1 MMLFRVGMAAAV
13 VVAVVLIAVGVGDRG
28 PSAFAQSGGVG
39 GAASCGSG
47 NPLDGRT
54 QGVVDEIV
62 VLLKAATTLTA
73 SETCSDVTNADL
85 ASITATFNFANHGL
99 TQLRAQDFAGL
110 SSVRTMFLRFNHLT
124 SLPANTF
131 SGLSSVTRL
140 WVDENSLTSVEAGA
154 FNGLSSLQ
162 SLYLGENEL
171 SALPATVFSGSRLNS
186 LRLVVLSGNRF
197 ASLPSTIFQGLPAL
211 TSINVNDNFLTSDQL
226 GFLSTSIPTLTTL
239 NLRENL
245 LTSDGST
252 GPDPDL
258 PTNIFGIHALHSVH
272 LDDNRIVE
280 LPTGVFSGMTNAR
293 TIRVNQNRIAK
304 LQTGVFQGVT
314 WISSPSI
321 YTGGSVWFEGNLIRT
336 VDDGVFN
343 GGACEP
349 PATPGPSDPTNC
361 ILHIYLN
368 YNLIESVPAGLF
380 SGMTRLRTVRLD
392 GNKLTTVPA
401 TLYSGLSS
409 LDRVYLQQNLI
420 SSLPDGLWSGLS
432 SLDRVELDD
441 NQLTSVSTGWFNG
454 LPPITFGV
462 HVGKP
467 SLPRVLNLWDNS
479 LPQSALAPLQ
489 AALPHTQ
496 VYFEDPFPARPRV
509 IPEDDGTRE
518 EQAYCGAGHTLT
530 GRTIDIVWR
539 IMLGAF
545 SAPDEWPAAVASNPS
560 PALQTRWPFSL
571 SSWQSRHG
579 PAGTRTATTIY
590 PALCNLM
597 TADDLTRVRSL
608 NSYSSK
614 KNLNANDFAGLT
626 NLRSLAFTSSFGGST
641 EVREFPAGIFDG
653 LTNLRNLVMQ
663 NGLVTTLPPGI
674 FDDLT
679 SLQTLNLYNN
689 LLTSLPDGV
698 FRNTRNLREV
708 NLGQNRLSSLPSDA
722 FSGLGEM
729 RVLFLHLNDLD
740 AEDLPVG
747 IFNGMS
753 KLRSLYLWGNNF
765 NTLFLDVFANQGL
778 SNLRLLRIGLPNPD
792 RSTPEEFAEY
802 RRSLPFLTRLDRL
815 TGAQISDATPTPVPP
830 TPTPT
835 STPTFH
841 ERIELPIVSKVVP
854 LVRSFTVKAGD
865 EIRLSFA
872 LYNVQDALDNDLFS
886 HDSMA
891 IVWTDP
897 GGGTF
902 SESRGSGS
910 DRDGEV
916 DDREVMWRAPSLP
929 GRHTVTAR
937 ITPDWACNGSATECA
952 AVFTVNVVRAASTAT
967 PQPTPCPTAGTVPAT
982 IDGKDGNEYSVIT
995 PAEGGEFMG
1004 DSVSVTVPRGALSG
1018 CGYVGLRAYVAA
1030 DAGASTRAR
1039 YGNWTAGGMRYAVD
1053 AASADGTKL
1062 ANMVVGRPADVC
1074 VPLPDE
1080 FRAKLSGLTLL
1091 RELGGGVQELT
1102 TKVRRHATQ
1111 GYTLCGA
1118 VSEFPAV
1125 VVAASRGDFGVIV
1138 APTPTLEVEA
1148 PETGGGAPTFVYV
1161 ILAFVLGLLV
1171 LTGIGRIWRTE

>member
-13 VVAVVLIAVGVGDRG
+13 AVAVVAIAVGVGDRG

-39 GAASCGSG
+39 GTASCGSG

-62 VLLKAATTLTA
+62 VLLKSAGTLMA

-85 ASITATFNFANHGL
+85 AGITATFNFANHGL

-110 SSVRTMFLRFNHLT
+110 SSVRTMFLRFNLLT

-154 FNGLSSLQ
+154 FNGLDSLQ
-162 SLYLGENEL
+162 QLYLGENEL
-171 SALPATVFSGSRLNS
+171 SMLPATVFSGSSLNA
-186 LRLVVLSGNRF
+186 LRVVVLSGNRF

-211 TSINVNDNFLTSDQL
+211 TSINVNDNFLTSDEL

-239 NLRENL
+239 FLRENL
-245 LTSDGST
+245 LTSDGT

-258 PTNIFGIHALHSVH
+258 PTNIFGIHPALHSVH
-272 LDDNRIVE
+272 LDDNRLVE
-280 LPTGVFSGMTNAR
+280 LPTGIFSGMTNVR
-293 TIRVNQNRIAK
+293 TIRVMQNRLTK

-314 WISSPSI
+314 WWRS
-321 YTGGSVWFEGNLIRT
+321 GEVWFSGNLIRT
-336 VDDGVFN
+336 VDEGVFN
-343 GGACEP
+343 GGPCEP

-361 ILHIYLN
+361 ILHVYLD

-380 SGMTRLRTVRLD
+380 SGMTRLSNVRLH
-392 GNKLTTVPA
+392 GNRLTTVPQG
-401 TLYSGLSS
+401 LYSGLSS
-409 LDRVYLQQNLI
+409 LRYINLQQNLI
-420 SSLPDGLWSGLS
+420 ESLPAGLWSDQQ
-432 SLDRVELDD
+432 SLFRVELHD
-441 NQLTSVSTGWFNG
+441 NRLTSVDLSWFNG
-454 LPPITFGV
+454 LPPIASGPDM
-462 HVGKP
+462 GKP
-467 SLPRVLNLWDNS
+467 SSPNVLYLWDNP
-479 LPQSALAPLQ
+479 LPQSALAPLM
-489 AALPHTQ
+489 AALPQTQ

-545 SAPDEWPAAVASNPS
+545 SAPDEWPAAVASNPT

-579 PAGTRTATTIY
+579 PAGMRTATTIY

-663 NGLVTTLPPGI
+663 NGLVSTLPAGI

-792 RSTPEEFAEY
+792 RSTPEEFAAY

-886 HDSMA
+886 HDSMR
-891 IVWTDP
+891 IVWSDS
-897 GGGTF
+897 GAGTF
-902 SESRGSGS
+902 SESRGSGA

-937 ITPDWACNGSATECA
+937 ITPDWACNGSSTECA

-982 IDGKDGNEYSVIT
+982 VDGKDGNPYSVIT

-1018 CGYVGLRAYVAA
+1018 CGYVGLRAYTVL
-1030 DAGASTRAR
+1030 DAGASAGAR

-1062 ANMVVGRPADVC
+1062 ANMVIGRPADVC

-1080 FRAKLSGLTLL
+1080 FRAKVSGLTLL

-1102 TKVRRHATQ
+1102 TKVRRDATQ
-1111 GYTLCGA
+1111 GFRLCGA

-1125 VVAASRGDFGVIV
+1125 VVAASRGEFGEAV
-1138 APTPTLEVEA
+1138 APSPPPEVEA

-1161 ILAFVLGLLV
+1161 MLAFLLGVLV